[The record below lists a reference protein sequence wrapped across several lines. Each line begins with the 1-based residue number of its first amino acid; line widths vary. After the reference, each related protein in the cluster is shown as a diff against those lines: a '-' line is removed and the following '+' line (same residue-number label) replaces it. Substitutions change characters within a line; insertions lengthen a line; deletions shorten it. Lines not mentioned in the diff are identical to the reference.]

1 MLRFCDRKAE
11 TFTCAA
17 TGDTWRPPAPRE
29 FGKNTYRKI
38 THPAP
43 NSHNVVGFPCD
54 PLSATAALVGRNLS
68 QPEATRTLARR
79 GSMESIA
86 NYFPD
91 FVVKRTAKEMRI
103 VETARSPS
111 FSRVLEEI
119 RAWSYEA

>member
-1 MLRFCDRKAE
+1 
-11 TFTCAA
+11 
-17 TGDTWRPPAPRE
+17 
-29 FGKNTYRKI
+29 
-38 THPAP
+38 
-43 NSHNVVGFPCD
+43 
-54 PLSATAALVGRNLS
+54 
-68 QPEATRTLARR
+68 
-79 GSMESIA
+79 MESIA